1 MLWEEGVQGV
11 GLPQL
16 HGSQQRPLTEAD
28 LVVVGD
34 REEEAVQA
42 VAEGLQ
48 REEQEGLLETHKA
61 RLRGAPCSGGSEG
74 TMQRVGVRGLTCI
87 RGSAFTLPMLGQAW
101 CLSEGGEGEGLSF
114 VA

>member
-34 REEEAVQA
+34 PEEEAVQA

-48 REEQEGLLETHKA
+48 REEQEGLLH
-61 RLRGAPCSGGSEG
+61 
-74 TMQRVGVRGLTCI
+74 
-87 RGSAFTLPMLGQAW
+87 
-101 CLSEGGEGEGLSF
+101 
-114 VA
+114 